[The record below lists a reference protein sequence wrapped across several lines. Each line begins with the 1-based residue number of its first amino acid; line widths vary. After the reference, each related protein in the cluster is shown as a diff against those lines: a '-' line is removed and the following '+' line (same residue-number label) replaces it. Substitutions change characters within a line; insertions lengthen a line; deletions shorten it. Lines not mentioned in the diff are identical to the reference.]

1 MAPETYVTSHA
12 PYVIINTCI
21 QCPMVLWTNII
32 QLKIFAWYKFS
43 QFSQMKYTPQKKTTK
58 MKIDDVIMCI
68 RQCELV
74 VSTRMVLYSLSAL
87 KIVTVEIEES
97 ACYYT
102 NESVRDAPKLSK
114 LRSAV
119 PNFSVQQ
126 ASFYPM
132 IAVLTPS

>member
-1 MAPETYVTSHA
+1 
-12 PYVIINTCI
+12 
-21 QCPMVLWTNII
+21 
-32 QLKIFAWYKFS
+32 
-43 QFSQMKYTPQKKTTK
+43 

-68 RQCELV
+68 RRCELV
-74 VSTRMVLYSLSAL
+74 VSTRTVLYSLSAL
-87 KIVTVEIEES
+87 KIVTVEI

-119 PNFSVQQ
+119 PNSSVQQ

-132 IAVLTPS
+132 IAVLMPS